1 MTNSLRD
8 LLRQDAD
15 RVEIPTLDAGDVI
28 AQGEQRLQRRRI
40 TAVLACVAAVAVI
53 AVGGIVSGSVQH
65 RSEGPVD
72 KPNENKTS
80 VPVIRKIL
88 YSDVDYAA
96 PGDSVRFGDRVVQT
110 GNDFVHLDVT
120 DDGFLYT
127 DRGGVWFSD
136 GGTPEEIGSRMCAA
150 SRNGEFSHFDNR
162 AVMTANSGSTA
173 AWFDC
178 THPATPTLV
187 VYDTSSGHEVVR
199 PVALCGEEE
208 LCELVGVTSD
218 YVYFNR
224 GDYVGFPR
232 PDYKFDLRTAK
243 LSPSSTQEHAEDLRS
258 HPRGLV
264 IGDSWQTGRPT
275 DAIGQGFW
283 VDGSRLVPVDNQW
296 AEPVPAAA
304 FDTLTQRPVRLHLPR
319 GYHTDHGDLGPIE
332 GPGDLSLFEWLDD
345 DTVALVGGTGEIL
358 SCQLSA
364 GRCVVTVRGPRA
376 GEVRVIPNGPL
387 PG

>member
-1 MTNSLRD
+1 MTNSLQD

-28 AQGEQRLQRRRI
+28 AQGEQRLHRRRI
-40 TAVLACVAAVAVI
+40 TAVLASIAAVAVI
-53 AVGGIVSGSVQH
+53 AVGGIVAGSVQH

-72 KPNENKTS
+72 KPNKDKTS
-80 VPVIRKIL
+80 VPVTRKIL

-136 GGTPEEIGSRMCAA
+136 GGTPQQIGSRLCAA
-150 SRNGEFSHFDNR
+150 SRNGAFSHFDNR
-162 AVMTANSGSTA
+162 AVVTANSGSTA

-187 VYDTSSGHEVVR
+187 VYDTSSGHEVARR
-199 PVALCGEEE
+199 PVAFCGEEE
-208 LCELVGVTSD
+208 LCELVDVTSD

-224 GDYVGFPR
+224 GVYVAYPR
-232 PDYKFDLRTAK
+232 PNYKFDLRTAK

-275 DAIGQGFW
+275 DAIGQGLW
-283 VDGSRLVPVDNQW
+283 VDGSRLVVLNEKPG

-304 FDTLTQRPVRLHLPR
+304 FDTLTRQPVRLVLPR
-319 GYHTDHGDLGPIE
+319 GYHHELGPIE
-332 GPGDLSLFEWLDD
+332 GPGDFSLFEWLDD

-358 SCQLSA
+358 SCQLST

-376 GEVRVIPNGPL
+376 GEVRVVPNGPL